1 MPMFKAVY
9 HSLHTLWQ
17 HTRHCPLCG
26 HSAAHSP
33 YVICTDCWQDLPWL
47 NDSVLRHELIIQAA
61 CEYADPINQI
71 VQQFKYHEKLHHQ
84 RLLTQLILQLPL
96 PRVQAIVPMPISTAR
111 LCERGYNQAML
122 IAEGVAKQLNLP
134 IWQPVLRR
142 AEHTQKG
149 LSRLERIAGIEQQF
163 VPDLRVRTRFRR
175 VMIIDDVVTTGS
187 SIYALSQTLT
197 TLGCQRIYP
206 ICVAAASVSREA
218 R

>member
-47 NDSVLRHELIIQAA
+47 NDSVLRHELNIQAA

-187 SIYALSQTLT
+187 SIYALSQALT

-206 ICVAAASVSREA
+206 VCVATASVSREA

>member
-1 MPMFKAVY
+1 
-9 HSLHTLWQ
+9 
-17 HTRHCPLCG
+17 
-26 HSAAHSP
+26 
-33 YVICTDCWQDLPWL
+33 
-47 NDSVLRHELIIQAA
+47 
-61 CEYADPINQI
+61 
-71 VQQFKYHEKLHHQ
+71 
-84 RLLTQLILQLPL
+84 
-96 PRVQAIVPMPISTAR
+96 MPISTAR

-187 SIYALSQTLT
+187 SIYALSQALT

-206 ICVAAASVSREA
+206 VCVAAASVSREA